1 VLSSQLDEHLRRR
14 LAGQVVEVPAGKYL
28 VLGDNRDNSRDS
40 RYFGL
45 VDRELIEGRA
55 VAVVFSLDYDNY
67 YLPRFSRLFR
77 SLY

>member
-1 VLSSQLDEHLRRR
+1 M
-14 LAGQVVEVPAGKYL
+14 
-28 VLGDNRDNSRDS
+28 LGDNRDNSRDS